1 VCIFGIESYNT
12 SSFCCTPLLHWPIP
26 GHLFRS
32 EHPVDETMDVT
43 LIGISDDENNDET
56 MNVTIIRN
64 GNNDSNDNEGNNDNN
79 LNLT

>member
-1 VCIFGIESYNT
+1 
-12 SSFCCTPLLHWPIP
+12 
-26 GHLFRS
+26 
-32 EHPVDETMDVT
+32 MDVT